1 MKKIKASLITALFFI
16 SSLFSIGIF
25 GPMLLTSSAA
35 AANVVCSKSVTF
47 LGLPA
52 WYEYLDIQP
61 DVQPNS
67 TVVTGCTVKAHGNGN
82 VVVLVILALIDIA
95 LKLAALVAVI
105 FVVYGGFRFAT
116 AQGSPEGVAAGKKTL
131 LNAII
136 GLVIAVLA
144 SQIVKFGA
152 YLLSK

>member
-1 MKKIKASLITALFFI
+1 MRSIKSLTARCLLSFGIVFSTVTFPLFF
-16 SSLFSIGIF
+16 LN
-25 GPMLLTSSAA
+25 TSAHAA
-35 AANVVCSKSVTF
+35 TINCTNKTTF
-47 LGLPA
+47 LGLPS
-52 WYEYLDIQP
+52 WYEFLD
-61 DVQPNS
+61 
-67 TVVTGCTVKAHGNGN
+67 VTDDGTGNGCSVKAPQDKSIL
-82 VVVLVILALIDIA
+82 VLIMLAIIDIL

-105 FVVYGGFRFAT
+105 FVVYGGFRFTT